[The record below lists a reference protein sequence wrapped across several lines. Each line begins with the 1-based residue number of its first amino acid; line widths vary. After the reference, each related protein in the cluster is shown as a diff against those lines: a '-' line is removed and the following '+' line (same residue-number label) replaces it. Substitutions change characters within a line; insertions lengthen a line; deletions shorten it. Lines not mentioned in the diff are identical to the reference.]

1 MLVSVGIGWSLLPV
15 TMLDSQVRTVRVR
28 ELKLSRNLGVAIHRE
43 HTLSNAAI
51 ALTERL
57 QEATPG
63 PKKPR

>member
-1 MLVSVGIGWSLLPV
+1 
-15 TMLDSQVRTVRVR
+15 MLDSLVRTVWVQ
-28 ELKLSRNLGVAIHRE
+28 ELKLSRNRVAIHRE
-43 HTLSNAAI
+43 RTLSNAAI